1 METEFPSIA
10 TTGVSNTFNI
20 YQILC
25 MKDYSRD
32 SNSTVTAMEVY
43 SFNCEQYV
51 LLIFSYFALYIT
63 KLYENN

>member
-1 METEFPSIA
+1 
-10 TTGVSNTFNI
+10 
-20 YQILC
+20 

-43 SFNCEQYV
+43 SFNCEQYM